1 MKRRN
6 FIATSGL
13 AALSSLAP
21 SRRAT
26 PAPAVPLDQRICV
39 FTDHLDHI
47 PGITY
52 EDIGRMF
59 AELGVAG
66 PDLTVRPG
74 GVIEPERVAEDLPK
88 AARVFADH
96 GLTIPMITTA
106 ITSRADVGDILVTAK
121 EVGIDYYRLGYMR
134 YEDMERWRQRR
145 ERAREN
151 LAGLVEL
158 GRSIGIHAG
167 FHNHSGPIVG
177 GTLWDCLDLV
187 EPLDQRWLGVFFDI
201 AHATIE
207 GGKFGWEIGFHRARP
222 SVTMAVVKDYVWEKV
237 DGKWRTRWVP
247 LGQGMV
253 PFDDY
258 MPLLV
263 QTDFPGPLSLHIEY
277 DPGGD
282 TKTQQLER
290 AHEAAA
296 RDLEFLRGQLRKA
309 VERS

>member
-1 MKRRN
+1 MKRRD

-13 AALSSLAP
+13 GALSSVAS

-52 EDIGRMF
+52 EDIARMF
-59 AELGVAG
+59 AQLGVAG

-74 GVIEPERVAEDLPK
+74 GVIEPERVVQDLPK

-106 ITSRADVGDILVTAK
+106 ITSRADVGDILVTARK
-121 EVGIDYYRLGYMR
+121 VGIDYYRLGYMR

-145 ERAREN
+145 ERARED

-167 FHNHSGPIVG
+167 FHNHSGPVVG
-177 GTLWDCLDLV
+177 GTIWDCLDLV

-207 GGKFGWEIGFHRARP
+207 GGKFGWQLGFRRARP
-222 SVTMAVVKDYVWEKV
+222 NITMAVVKDFVWEKV
-237 DGKWRTRWVP
+237 EGEWRTRWVP

-253 PFDDY
+253 RFDDY

-263 QTDFPGPLSLHIEY
+263 QADFPGPLSLHIEY

-290 AHEAAA
+290 AQEAAA
-296 RDLEFLRGQLRKA
+296 RDLEFLRGHLRKA